1 MYDNICKFIA
11 ANYSEDITKWL
22 LGETLTLTVLEPTE
36 LLLEPIRTDSL
47 IFLESNDLILHI
59 EFQTDPKDDIPFRML
74 DYRTRLYRMYPH
86 KQVYQV
92 VIYLR
97 KTNSDLTKINQFEI
111 PGTIHRYNVIR
122 LWELPTEQLLQSP
135 GLLPFAVL
143 TNTDNQENVLSNVA
157 QQIDKISDYRKR
169 SNIAASTGILA
180 GLVLNKTIIQ
190 TLLNEE
196 IMKESVIYQD
206 ILAEG
211 ETKDEV
217 KGRKEEGISLVLK
230 LLNRRLGTVSPD
242 LVAQICQLNVEQLED
257 LGLALLD
264 FQSQPDLVTW
274 LNQLNE

>member
-1 MYDNICKFIA
+1 M
-11 ANYSEDITKWL
+11 
-22 LGETLTLTVLEPTE
+22 
-36 LLLEPIRTDSL
+36 
-47 IFLESNDLILHI
+47 
-59 EFQTDPKDDIPFRML
+59 
-74 DYRTRLYRMYPH
+74 
-86 KQVYQV
+86 
-92 VIYLR
+92 
-97 KTNSDLTKINQFEI
+97 
-111 PGTIHRYNVIR
+111 IR

-157 QQIDKISDYRKR
+157 QQIDRISDYRKR

-206 ILAEG
+206 ILAKG
-211 ETKDEV
+211 ETKGEA
-217 KGRKEEGISLVLK
+217 KGRKEGQVSLVLK

-274 LNQLNE
+274 LNQLNER